1 MKKAE
6 LDNDKFNVMS
16 DIVITT
22 FKEKISPEII
32 KVLVLRRKILIEN
45 EEIVVTIYK
54 IIKNLFSILII

>member
-16 DIVITT
+16 DIVTT

-32 KVLVLRRKILIEN
+32 KVLILKRKILIEN

>member
-6 LDNDKFNVMS
+6 LDKDKFNLMS
-16 DIVITT
+16 DIVTT

-32 KVLVLRRKILIEN
+32 KVLILKRKILIEN

>member
-6 LDNDKFNVMS
+6 LDKDKFNVMS
-16 DIVITT
+16 DIVTA

-32 KVLVLRRKILIEN
+32 KVLILQRKILIEN